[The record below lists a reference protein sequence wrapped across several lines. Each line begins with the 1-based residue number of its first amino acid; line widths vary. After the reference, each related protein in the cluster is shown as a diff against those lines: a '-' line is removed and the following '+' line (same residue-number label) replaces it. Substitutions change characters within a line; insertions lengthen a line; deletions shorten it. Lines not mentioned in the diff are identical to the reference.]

1 MYRAMA
7 MYVEAFTC
15 IVPMMMLLMGVR
27 LRFDWE
33 VDCYL
38 PFLASV
44 RKMA

>member
-1 MYRAMA
+1 MYCAMA
-7 MYVEAFTC
+7 MYVEAFTS
-15 IVPMMMLLMGVR
+15 IMSMMMLLMDVR